1 METRAYQDLQ
11 EGESSWWYQ
20 ARIAFL
26 RRMLSGMSLP
36 KGRGLDFG
44 AGFGGMCGFMST
56 LCTPDAFEIHP
67 EAVASCKKRG
77 YAKVITGH
85 DDLIR
90 EPAYDIIGAFDVIE
104 HIEDDAS
111 VARML
116 YDRLRPDGVLLVT
129 VPAFSCLWS
138 KHDEENHHFRRYT
151 LPEITR
157 LLTDAGFVDVRAT
170 YWNMLLFPVAF
181 VLRLIGRGGGSALA
195 PARPVNWMLTQIL
208 KFESLAVPYTSLPF
222 GVSIVIVGRKPS
234 GASAMSS
241 PEVKPHTPWGI
252 VFHPVYLFSLLCN
265 SRLIHFL
272 SVGSAGA
279 ILNLFLTWSFTEF
292 VFGQERYLDAFII
305 GIAGNLIFNFAF
317 NTLITFKTKTRHA
330 RRFAG
335 FVAYSLSM
343 AGIQYYTVKSITP
356 LVGIDW
362 YLLVIAGVILAYA
375 FLNFLFFKHV
385 LFQEAS

>member
-1 METRAYQDLQ
+1 
-11 EGESSWWYQ
+11 
-20 ARIAFL
+20 
-26 RRMLSGMSLP
+26 
-36 KGRGLDFG
+36 
-44 AGFGGMCGFMST
+44 MCGFMRT
-56 LCTPDAFEIHP
+56 LCIPDAFEIHP
-67 EAVASCKKRG
+67 EAAASCKKRG
-77 YAKVITGH
+77 YAKVITEH
-85 DDLIR
+85 DELVR
-90 EPAYDIIGAFDVIE
+90 EPAYDIVGAFDVIE
-104 HIEDDAS
+104 HIEDDTSA
-111 VARML
+111 ARML
-116 YDRLRPDGVLLVT
+116 YDRLRPGGILLAT

-157 LLTDAGFVDVRAT
+157 LLAEAGFTDVRAT

-181 VLRLIGRGGGSALA
+181 VLRLLGRGGGSALT
-195 PARPVNWMLTQIL
+195 PSRPVNWMLTQVL
-208 KFESLAVPYTSLPF
+208 KFESLAVPYVTLPF
-222 GVSIVIVGRKPS
+222 GVSVVIVGRKPGGS
-234 GASAMSS
+234 SSMSS
-241 PEVKPHTPWGI
+241 PEEKPHTPWGI
-252 VFHPVYLFSLLCN
+252 IFHPVYLFSLLCN

-279 ILNLFLTWSFTEF
+279 LLNLFLTWSFTEF

-305 GIAGNLIFNFAF
+305 GIVGNLIFNFVL

-330 RRFAG
+330 RRFMG

-375 FLNFLFFKHV
+375 FLNFLFFKHI
-385 LFQEAS
+385 LFREVS